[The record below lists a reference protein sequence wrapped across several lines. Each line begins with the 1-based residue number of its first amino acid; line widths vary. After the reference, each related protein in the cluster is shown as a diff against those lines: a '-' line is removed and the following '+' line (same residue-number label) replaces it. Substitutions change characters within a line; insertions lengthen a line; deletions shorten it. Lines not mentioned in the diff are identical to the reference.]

1 MLCCIKVTRMVRRI
15 LLGVFGALALLL
27 GACADPVK
35 DEVAALSVWAESD
48 PVMRELTFT
57 RVVAGG
63 FESSVVSVGGELNVD
78 SVPAYIDALVALR
91 GKEKEATK
99 GAITEFTSHVSADIG
114 GTTFSWEGPFPE
126 EAFGAESAEMLAP
139 FAAPAVEKVEVTASG
154 SDGGFAGRVY
164 REASI
169 SDGEARDFRDAAYE
183 QLGADGRSFTLS
195 GFPPVGRL
203 LLDSESATH
212 AELLAHID
220 RVAAASR
227 MRLDAVDNHGRN
239 SVWDFYTEE
248 PFDDA
253 GVRAVVELLASPV
266 DGKTATLII
275 RGPDGKLGT
284 AYAGRPR
291 DTQPAGNEPWSAQLQ
306 AIAAS

>member
-48 PVMRELTFT
+48 PVMRDLTFT